1 VKKKI
6 FLYIGIA
13 IVAISVVAGV
23 SLISNDGDKKFNA
36 LSLPELEFT
45 YDASNLKLKEKLA
58 IFDIS
63 MSSPIKLINRNFL
76 EEICTFF
83 KNEELQ
89 NQVEYCTSTELKDS
103 EGNFM
108 GNIHMVG
115 TRQLPKIVLVVIQSN
130 PFIEDPENLDE
141 LKTVY
146 NVVIKELVC
155 DCWKK
160 VQPGDIETVARWVDK
175 QRDFHTSDTKPTSK
189 SNLSLSGMQLQM
201 ELTTNTE
208 GYLWKLLISG

>member
-13 IVAISVVAGV
+13 IVAISVVASV
-23 SLISNDGDKKFNA
+23 SLISNDGNEKFNT

-45 YDASNLKLKEKLA
+45 YDDSNSKLKEKLA
-58 IFDIS
+58 IFDVS
-63 MSSPIKLINRNFL
+63 MSSPITLINRNYL
-76 EEICTFF
+76 EEYCTFF
-83 KNEELQ
+83 ENEELQ
-89 NQVEYCTSTELKDS
+89 NQVDYCTSTELRDS
-103 EGNFM
+103 EGKYL

-115 TRQLPKIVLVVIQSN
+115 SRQMPKIILALIQTD
-130 PFIEDPENLDE
+130 PFWQNLDDV
-141 LKTVY
+141 KTVY
-146 NVVIKELVC
+146 NVVIEDLVC
-155 DCWKK
+155 DCWNE
-160 VQPGDIETVARWVDK
+160 VQPGDIESVAGWVDK

>member
-13 IVAISVVAGV
+13 IVAISIMASV
-23 SLISNDGDKKFNA
+23 SLISNDDDEKFNT

-45 YDASNLKLKEKLA
+45 YDESNSILKQNLEF
-58 IFDIS
+58 FDIS
-63 MSSPIKLINRNFL
+63 MSSPLNFINRNYL
-76 EEICTFF
+76 EEFCTFF
-83 KNEELQ
+83 ENEDLQ
-89 NQVEYCTSTELKDS
+89 NLVDYCTSTELRDS
-103 EGNFM
+103 EGKYL

-115 TRQLPKIVLVVIQSN
+115 SRQMPKIILTLIQTD
-130 PFIEDPENLDE
+130 PFWQNLDDV
-141 LKTVY
+141 KTVY
-146 NVVIKELVC
+146 NVVIEDLVC
-155 DCWKK
+155 DCWNE
-160 VQPGDIETVARWVDK
+160 VQPGDIETVAGWVDK

>member
-6 FLYIGIA
+6 FLYIGFS
-13 IVAISVVAGV
+13 IVSISIVVSV
-23 SLISNDGDKKFNA
+23 SLILNDEDKKFNT

-45 YDASNLKLKEKLA
+45 YDDSNSKLKEKLEF
-58 IFDIS
+58 FDIS
-63 MSSPIKLINRNFL
+63 MSKPIKLINRNYL
-76 EEICTFF
+76 EEFCTFF
-83 KNEELQ
+83 ENEDLQ
-89 NQVEYCTSTELKDS
+89 NQVDYCTSTELRDS
-103 EGNFM
+103 EGKYL

-115 TRQLPKIVLVVIQSN
+115 SRQMPKIILALIQTG
-130 PFIEDPENLDE
+130 PFMQNLDDV
-141 LKTVY
+141 KTVY
-146 NVVIKELVC
+146 NVVIEDLVC
-155 DCWKK
+155 DCWNE
-160 VQPGDIETVARWVDK
+160 VQPGDIETVAGWVDK

>member
-13 IVAISVVAGV
+13 IVAISVVASV
-23 SLISNDGDKKFNA
+23 SLISNDGNEKFNT

-45 YDASNLKLKEKLA
+45 YDDSNSKLKQKLEF
-58 IFDIS
+58 FDIS
-63 MSSPIKLINRNFL
+63 MSSPIKLINRNYL
-76 EEICTFF
+76 EEYCTFF
-83 KNEELQ
+83 ENDDLQ
-89 NQVEYCTSTELKDS
+89 NQVDYCTSTELRDS
-103 EGNFM
+103 EGKYL

-115 TRQLPKIVLVVIQSN
+115 SRQMPKIILALIQTD
-130 PFIEDPENLDE
+130 PFMQNLDDV
-141 LKTVY
+141 KTVF
-146 NVVIKELVC
+146 NVVIEDLVC
-155 DCWKK
+155 DCWNE
-160 VQPGDIETVARWVDK
+160 VQPGDIETVERWVDK

-201 ELTTNTE
+201 ELTTNSE

>member
-13 IVAISVVAGV
+13 IVAISVVTSV
-23 SLISNDGDKKFNA
+23 SLILNDGDEKFNT

-45 YDASNLKLKEKLA
+45 YDDSNSKLKEKLEF
-58 IFDIS
+58 FDIS
-63 MSSPIKLINRNFL
+63 MSNPINLINRNYL
-76 EEICTFF
+76 EEFCTFF
-83 KNEELQ
+83 ENEELQ
-89 NQVEYCTSTELKDS
+89 NQVDYCTSTELRDS
-103 EGNFM
+103 EGKFL

-115 TRQLPKIVLVVIQSN
+115 SRQMPKIILALIQTD
-130 PFIEDPENLDE
+130 PFMQNLDDV
-141 LKTVY
+141 KTVY
-146 NVVIKELVC
+146 NVVIEDLVC
-155 DCWKK
+155 NCWNE
-160 VQPGDIETVARWVDK
+160 VQPGDIQTVAGWIDK

-189 SNLSLSGMQLQM
+189 SNLSLSGMQLQI

>member
-13 IVAISVVAGV
+13 IVAISVVASV
-23 SLISNDGDKKFNA
+23 SLISNDGNEKFNT

-45 YDASNLKLKEKLA
+45 YDDSNSKLKEKLA
-58 IFDIS
+58 IFDVS
-63 MSSPIKLINRNFL
+63 MSSPIKLINRNYL
-76 EEICTFF
+76 EEYCTFF
-83 KNEELQ
+83 ENEELQ
-89 NQVEYCTSTELKDS
+89 NHVDYCTSTELRDS
-103 EGNFM
+103 EGKYL

-115 TRQLPKIVLVVIQSN
+115 SRQMPKIILALIQTD
-130 PFIEDPENLDE
+130 PFMQNLDDV
-141 LKTVY
+141 KTVY
-146 NVVIKELVC
+146 NVVIEDLVC
-155 DCWKK
+155 DCWNE
-160 VQPGDIETVARWVDK
+160 VQPGDIETVAGWVDK
-175 QRDFHTSDTKPTSK
+175 QRDFHTSNTKPTSK

>member
-1 VKKKI
+1 MKKKI

-13 IVAISVVAGV
+13 IVAISVVASV
-23 SLISNDGDKKFNA
+23 SLISNDDNEKFNT

-45 YDASNLKLKEKLA
+45 YDDSNSKLKQKLEF
-58 IFDIS
+58 FDIS
-63 MSSPIKLINRNFL
+63 MSSPIKLINRNYL
-76 EEICTFF
+76 EEYCTFF
-83 KNEELQ
+83 ENDDLQ
-89 NQVEYCTSTELKDS
+89 NQVDYCTSTELRDS
-103 EGNFM
+103 EGKYL

-115 TRQLPKIVLVVIQSN
+115 SRQMPKIILALIQTD
-130 PFIEDPENLDE
+130 PFMQNLDDV
-141 LKTVY
+141 KTVY
-146 NVVIKELVC
+146 NVVIEDLVC
-155 DCWKK
+155 DCWNE

-201 ELTTNTE
+201 ELTTNSE

>member
-1 VKKKI
+1 MKKKI

-13 IVAISVVAGV
+13 IVAISIVASV
-23 SLISNDGDKKFNA
+23 SLISNDGDEKFNT

-45 YDASNLKLKEKLA
+45 YDDSNSKLKEKLA
-58 IFDIS
+58 IFDVS
-63 MSSPIKLINRNFL
+63 MSSPITLINRNYL
-76 EEICTFF
+76 KEYCTFF
-83 KNEELQ
+83 ENEELQ
-89 NQVEYCTSTELKDS
+89 NQVDYCTSTELRDS
-103 EGNFM
+103 EGKYL

-115 TRQLPKIVLVVIQSN
+115 SRQMPKIILALIQTD
-130 PFIEDPENLDE
+130 PFWKNLDDV
-141 LKTVY
+141 KTVY
-146 NVVIKELVC
+146 NVVIEDLVC
-155 DCWKK
+155 NCWNE
-160 VQPGDIETVARWVDK
+160 VQPGDIQTVAEWIDK

>member
-13 IVAISVVAGV
+13 IVAISIVVSV
-23 SLISNDGDKKFNA
+23 SLISNDGDEKFNT

-45 YDASNLKLKEKLA
+45 YDESNSKLKQKLEF
-58 IFDIS
+58 FDIS
-63 MSSPIKLINRNFL
+63 MSSPIKLINRNYL
-76 EEICTFF
+76 EEFCTFF
-83 KNEELQ
+83 ENEDLQ
-89 NQVEYCTSTELKDS
+89 NQVDYCTSTELRDS
-103 EGNFM
+103 EGKYL

-115 TRQLPKIVLVVIQSN
+115 SRQMPKIILTLIQTD
-130 PFIEDPENLDE
+130 PFWQNLDDV
-141 LKTVY
+141 KTVY
-146 NVVIKELVC
+146 NVVIEDLVC
-155 DCWKK
+155 DCWNE
-160 VQPGDIETVARWVDK
+160 VQPGDIETVAGWIDK

>member
-1 VKKKI
+1 MKKKI

-13 IVAISVVAGV
+13 VVAISVVAGV
-23 SLISNDGDKKFNA
+23 SLISNDGDKKFNT

-63 MSSPIKLINRNFL
+63 MSSPIKLINRNYL
-76 EEICTFF
+76 EEYCTFF
-83 KNEELQ
+83 ENEELQ
-89 NQVEYCTSTELKDS
+89 NQVDYCTSTELRDS
-103 EGNFM
+103 EGKYL

-115 TRQLPKIVLVVIQSN
+115 SRQMPKIILALIQTD
-130 PFIEDPENLDE
+130 PFMQNLDDV
-141 LKTVY
+141 KTVY
-146 NVVIKELVC
+146 TVVIEDLVC
-155 DCWKK
+155 DCWEN

>member
-1 VKKKI
+1 MKKKI
-6 FLYIGIA
+6 FLYIGIS
-13 IVAISVVAGV
+13 IVSISIVFSV
-23 SLISNDGDKKFNA
+23 SLILNDEDKKFNT

-45 YDASNLKLKEKLA
+45 YDDSNSKLKEKLE
-58 IFDIS
+58 FFEIS
-63 MSSPIKLINRNFL
+63 MSKPIKLINRNYL
-76 EEICTFF
+76 EEFCTFF
-83 KNEELQ
+83 ENEDLQ
-89 NQVEYCTSTELKDS
+89 NQVDYCTSTELRDS
-103 EGNFM
+103 EGKYL

-115 TRQLPKIVLVVIQSN
+115 SRQMPKIILALIQTG
-130 PFIEDPENLDE
+130 PFMQNLDDV
-141 LKTVY
+141 KTVY
-146 NVVIKELVC
+146 NVVIEDLVC
-155 DCWKK
+155 DCWND

>member
-1 VKKKI
+1 MQKKI
-6 FLYIGIA
+6 FLYIGFA
-13 IVAISVVAGV
+13 IVVISVVARA
-23 SLISNDGDKKFNA
+23 SLISNDGDEKFNS

-45 YDASNLKLKEKLA
+45 YDDSNSKLKQKLEF
-58 IFDIS
+58 FDIS
-63 MSSPIKLINRNFL
+63 MSSPIKLINRNYL

-103 EGNFM
+103 EGKFM

-155 DCWKK
+155 DCWNE
-160 VQPGDIETVARWVDK
+160 VQPGDIQTVAGWIDK

-189 SNLSLSGMQLQM
+189 SNLSLSGMQLQI

>member
-6 FLYIGIA
+6 FLYIGIV
-13 IVAISVVAGV
+13 IVAISVVASV
-23 SLISNDGDKKFNA
+23 SLISNYGKEKFNT

-45 YDASNLKLKEKLA
+45 YDDSNSKLKEKLA

-63 MSSPIKLINRNFL
+63 MSSPITLINRNYL
-76 EEICTFF
+76 EEYCTFF
-83 KNEELQ
+83 ENEDLQ
-89 NQVEYCTSTELKDS
+89 NQVDYCTSTELRDS
-103 EGNFM
+103 EGKFL

-115 TRQLPKIVLVVIQSN
+115 SRQMPKIILALIQTD
-130 PFIEDPENLDE
+130 PFIQNLDDV
-141 LKTVY
+141 KTVY
-146 NVVIKELVC
+146 KVVIEDLVC
-155 DCWKK
+155 DCWNE
-160 VQPGDIETVARWVDK
+160 VQPGDIQTVAGWIDK

-189 SNLSLSGMQLQM
+189 SNLSLSGMQLQI

>member
-23 SLISNDGDKKFNA
+23 SLISNDGNEKFNT

-45 YDASNLKLKEKLA
+45 YDDSNSKLKQKLEF
-58 IFDIS
+58 FDIS
-63 MSSPIKLINRNFL
+63 MSSPIKLINRNYL
-76 EEICTFF
+76 EEFCTFF
-83 KNEELQ
+83 ENDDLQ
-89 NQVEYCTSTELKDS
+89 NQVDYCTSTELRDS
-103 EGNFM
+103 EGKYL

-115 TRQLPKIVLVVIQSN
+115 SRQMPKIILALIQTD
-130 PFIEDPENLDE
+130 PFMQNLDDV
-141 LKTVY
+141 KTVY
-146 NVVIKELVC
+146 NVVIEDLVC
-155 DCWKK
+155 DCWNE
-160 VQPGDIETVARWVDK
+160 VLPGDIETVAEWVDK

-201 ELTTNTE
+201 ELTTNSE

>member
-13 IVAISVVAGV
+13 IVAISVVASV
-23 SLISNDGDKKFNA
+23 SLISNYGKEKFNT

-45 YDASNLKLKEKLA
+45 YDDSNSKLKEKLA

-63 MSSPIKLINRNFL
+63 MSNPIKLINRNFL
-76 EEICTFF
+76 EEFCTFF
-83 KNEELQ
+83 ENEELQ
-89 NQVEYCTSTELKDS
+89 NQVDYCTSTELRDS
-103 EGNFM
+103 EGKFL

-115 TRQLPKIVLVVIQSN
+115 SRQMPKIILALIQTD
-130 PFIEDPENLDE
+130 PFIQNLDDV
-141 LKTVY
+141 KTVY
-146 NVVIKELVC
+146 KVVIEDLVC
-155 DCWKK
+155 DCWNE
-160 VQPGDIETVARWVDK
+160 VQPGDIQTVAGWIDK

-189 SNLSLSGMQLQM
+189 SNLSLSGMQLQI

>member
-13 IVAISVVAGV
+13 VVAISVVAGV
-23 SLISNDGDKKFNA
+23 SLISNDGDKKFNT

-45 YDASNLKLKEKLA
+45 YGASNLKLKEKLA

-63 MSSPIKLINRNFL
+63 MSSPIKLINRNYL
-76 EEICTFF
+76 EEYCTFF
-83 KNEELQ
+83 ENEELQ
-89 NQVEYCTSTELKDS
+89 NQVDYCTSTELRDS
-103 EGNFM
+103 EGKYL

-115 TRQLPKIVLVVIQSN
+115 SRQMPKIILALIQTD
-130 PFIEDPENLDE
+130 PFMQNLDDV
-141 LKTVY
+141 KTVY
-146 NVVIKELVC
+146 TVVIEDLVC
-155 DCWKK
+155 DCWKN

-175 QRDFHTSDTKPTSK
+175 QRDFHTSDTKPKPTSK